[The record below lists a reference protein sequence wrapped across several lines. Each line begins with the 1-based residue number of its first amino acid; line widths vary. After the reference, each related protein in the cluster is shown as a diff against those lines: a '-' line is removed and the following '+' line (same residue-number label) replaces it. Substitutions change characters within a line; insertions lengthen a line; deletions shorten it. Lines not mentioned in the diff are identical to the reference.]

1 MGDAALFYR
10 GFWRKLYKNLKK
22 YTLQIEIVRKALVM
36 IKQNVNLELLLD
48 YFVIEMRK
56 LNEWNLSSISWR

>member
-1 MGDAALFYR
+1 MD
-10 GFWRKLYKNLKK
+10 KKLKK

-56 LNEWNLSSISWR
+56 LNE